1 MDSFLGTKKKSRSL
15 MTLGVKVEI
24 YRTLKGKHILLTLQ
38 LEATPIL
45 PLFGIGRFYIYTIHH
60 VSVYSEKRASRKS
73 VTILTYVNSI
83 KPNYVIKSFEALQF
97 NRTSMEKT

>member
-15 MTLGVKVEI
+15 MTLGGKVEI

-45 PLFGIGRFYIYTIHH
+45 GTFIWNRAFLHIYHPSCFSLF
-60 VSVYSEKRASRKS
+60 RKE
-73 VTILTYVNSI
+73 SI
-83 KPNYVIKSFEALQF
+83 SL
-97 NRTSMEKT
+97 M